1 MHLGKPKLLIFIITF
16 KASFRVK
23 DVFKNIPFKKLK
35 KYKTHVL
42 ISDDCSMDDTI
53 DFANNIKKR
62 NKNVLISENKFNL
75 GYGGNIKKC
84 LNYEL
89 PFLDNEIIFERI
101 ISLLPQDGFVHTNF
115 E

>member
-1 MHLGKPKLLIFIITF
+1 MYLGKPKLLIFIITF

-53 DFANNIKKR
+53 DFANKAATLSVQN
-62 NKNVLISENKFNL
+62 F
-75 GYGGNIKKC
+75 GNYTPT
-84 LNYEL
+84 LEE
-89 PFLDNEIIFERI
+89 F
-101 ISLLPQDGFVHTNF
+101 T
-115 E
+115 